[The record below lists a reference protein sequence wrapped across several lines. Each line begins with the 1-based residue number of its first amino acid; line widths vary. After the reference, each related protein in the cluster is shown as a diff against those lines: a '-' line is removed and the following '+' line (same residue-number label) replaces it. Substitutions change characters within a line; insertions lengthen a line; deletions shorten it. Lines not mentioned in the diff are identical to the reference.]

1 MENKNAS
8 VVSKEGLLEYL
19 KGNYLETV
27 EKSSFGQ
34 VLITAGAGDIDQLIE
49 PIKKIL
55 LDTN

>member
-1 MENKNAS
+1 
-8 VVSKEGLLEYL
+8 LLEYL